1 VISTMPKPKPDREE
15 PDVVN
20 QVTLRGRVTA
30 EPTERTLPSGAV
42 IVAARL
48 SMTRDR
54 TAMTAGSKTSSD
66 WVDCV
71 AWAGRV
77 RRSMRSWQRGDT
89 VEVSGA
95 LRRRFFRT
103 VTGPASIVEI
113 EALGVSRVRRATE
126 PAPGAADEGA

>member
-1 VISTMPKPKPDREE
+1 MPKPE
-15 PDVVN
+15 PDQDDLEVVN
-20 QVTLRGRVTA
+20 EVTLRGRVTS

-54 TAMTAGSKTSSD
+54 TPMTAGSKATSD

-77 RRSMRSWQRGDT
+77 RRAMRSWQRGDT

-103 VTGPASIVEI
+103 ATGPASIVEI
-113 EALGVSRVRRATE
+113 EALGVSRVRRATD
-126 PAPGAADEGA
+126 PAPGAAAERT